1 MKARN
6 WRYFLVPAV
15 LVALTGC
22 GGSGLYK
29 ASGRLT
35 YKGQPVPSTMVVF
48 QPDEPGKR
56 PSRGITDDSGN
67 FTVTYSST
75 EKGMLPGK
83 HTVVL
88 QYHMSAQEELHEVP
102 PKASK
107 EVRAVIEKYSDI
119 KKSQLH
125 FEAKKNGEFFDI
137 KLE

>member
-1 MKARN
+1 MKTRN
-6 WRYFLVPAV
+6 CLNLLVPALLIAV
-15 LVALTGC
+15 SGC

-35 YKGQPVPSTMVVF
+35 YKGQPVPSTFVIF
-48 QPDEPGKR
+48 QPEEPGKR
-56 PSRGITDDSGN
+56 ASRGVTDDSGN

-88 QYHMSAQEELHEVP
+88 QYHLSAQEEIHEVP

-107 EVRAVIEKYSDI
+107 ELRTVIDKYGDV
-119 KKSQLH
+119 KKSTLH
-125 FEAKKNGEFFDI
+125 YEAKKSGEFFDI